1 MESVARVM
9 SRVLRDL
16 GLEQDVLGWRVV
28 SEWSDLVGPP
38 VANHTRAVAYRN
50 GVVHVEVEGSA
61 WMHELGYLK
70 RDLIKK
76 INGQLGSAY
85 VRDVRFVMPRGF
97 HPWKKQGKE
106 I

>member
-1 MESVARVM
+1 MF
-9 SRVLRDL
+9 RDL
-16 GLEQDVLGWRVV
+16 GLEQDVQGWRVV
-28 SEWSDLVGPP
+28 REWSELVGSP

-50 GVVHVEVEGSA
+50 GTVHVEVEGSA

-76 INGQLGSAY
+76 INGQLGDAH
-85 VRDVRFVMPRGF
+85 VRDVRFVLPRGQR
-97 HPWKKQGKE
+97 PRRKQGKE

>member
-1 MESVARVM
+1 MEPVARVM
-9 SRVLRDL
+9 SRMLRDL

-28 SEWSDLVGPP
+28 KEWPELVGSP
-38 VANHTRAVAYRN
+38 VADHTRAVAYRD
-50 GVVHVEVEGSA
+50 GAVQVEVEGSA

-76 INGQLGSAY
+76 INEQLGSAY
-85 VRDVRFVMPRGF
+85 VRDVRFVMPRGQR
-97 HPWKKQGKE
+97 PWKKQGKE